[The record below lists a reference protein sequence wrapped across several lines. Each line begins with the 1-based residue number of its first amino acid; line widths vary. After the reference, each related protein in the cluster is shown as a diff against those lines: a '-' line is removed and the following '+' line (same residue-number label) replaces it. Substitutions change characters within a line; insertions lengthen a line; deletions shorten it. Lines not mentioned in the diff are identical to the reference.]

1 MNVAQIIMLV
11 SSALVSLWSQDAGS
25 FGKLLQKAKI
35 PLEQAARVGQQQV
48 PDGQLFHVEL
58 EKD

>member
-1 MNVAQIIMLV
+1 MLV
-11 SSALVSLWSQDAGS
+11 SSALASLWAQDAGS

-35 PLEQAARVGQQQV
+35 TLDQAARVGQQQV